1 MVLLQ
6 RMMGTGDKMLLLGVF
21 SGEAQ
26 GGVMVMWMT
35 MTLHDVVIRHCQ
47 DGSRFLR
54 TLFAAAL
61 DDGQVG

>member
-1 MVLLQ
+1 MKEK
-6 RMMGTGDKMLLLGVF
+6 GDKMLLRGVS

-26 GGVMVMWMT
+26 GGVMAMWM
-35 MTLHDVVIRHCQ
+35 MLQDVVIQHYQ

-54 TLFAAAL
+54 TPFAAAL